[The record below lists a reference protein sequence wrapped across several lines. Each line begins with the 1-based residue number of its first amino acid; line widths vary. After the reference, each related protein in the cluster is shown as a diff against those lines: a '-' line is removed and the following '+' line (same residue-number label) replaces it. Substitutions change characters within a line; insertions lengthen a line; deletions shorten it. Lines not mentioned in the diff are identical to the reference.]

1 MSPHLRLRHING
13 FLEIARRGSM
23 GAAATHLNISQPA
36 ASKNLRELEDILGK
50 QLFDRTGRRL
60 VLNSSGRIFLQ
71 YAGSAMLDLKRAQD
85 LLRDGSTEKTRLAIG
100 ILPSVATDRFP
111 RAALDFQAAFPDAIL
126 RIATGPNWQ
135 LLDQLREGTLDM
147 VVGRMPNP
155 DKMEGLSFQ
164 QLAIEEV
171 VATIRP
177 GHPMRNSV
185 FRAEILQNY
194 PLILPPK
201 GALIYSVV
209 SAYLLNNGLQNIHPM
224 FENVSLAFGR
234 KIVLLSDAIWFIS
247 KSVIADDLASGALTL
262 LPLKSPML
270 AGAVGICL
278 RENTVLTDEINGLIS
293 ALNNGVKGV
302 EVA

>member
-1 MSPHLRLRHING
+1 
-13 FLEIARRGSM
+13 
-23 GAAATHLNISQPA
+23 
-36 ASKNLRELEDILGK
+36 
-50 QLFDRTGRRL
+50 
-60 VLNSSGRIFLQ
+60 
-71 YAGSAMLDLKRAQD
+71 MLDLKRAQD

-111 RAALDFQAAFPDAIL
+111 RAALEFQAAFPDAIL

-135 LLDQLREGTLDM
+135 LLDQLREGALDM

-177 GHPMRNSV
+177 DHP
-185 FRAEILQNY
+185 LQGFDFQPDSLKEF

-209 SAYLLNNGLQNIHPM
+209 SAYLLKNGLQNIHPVI
-224 FENVSLAFGR
+224 ENVSLAFGR
-234 KIVLLSDAIWFIS
+234 KIALLSDAIWFIS
-247 KSVIADDLASGALTL
+247 KSVIADDLESGALRL
-262 LPLKSPML
+262 LPLNSTML

-278 RENTVLTDEINGLIS
+278 RENTVLTDEINGLVR
-293 ALNNGVKGV
+293 ALHNGP
-302 EVA
+302 